1 MNNSESYISEDMV
14 VKVLAEASRLQAET
28 DKTYLLEDL
37 RKVCAESQILP
48 ENLEKALINVDKEQ
62 YHSRKEQMLR
72 QDRIQKRRQEVKE
85 FFRTQ
90 GIKSIYIG
98 MILLIP
104 AIAVS
109 SLFLFR
115 SKLEPLID
123 DWIFRLNSQHQ
134 TQLET
139 EIKTLQGKLFTL
151 TETQKDLKAQLKTTE
166 SKLEATRKAELPP
179 IQQRVTGIVESVR
192 RPIAKQRPEVINRK
206 DFRNRVMGKTE
217 QEVLQ
222 AVGRP
227 SSTSDLSTLVFWRYV
242 GIVKDEISGNIGGA
256 KVQFKNGVVT
266 KVSFR

>member
-1 MNNSESYISEDMV
+1 MDGSESHISEDMV

-48 ENLEKALINVDKEQ
+48 ENLEKALVNVDEEQ
-62 YHSRKEQMLR
+62 YRARKEKMLR
-72 QDRIQKRRQEVKE
+72 QDLIQKRRQEFKN
-85 FFRTQ
+85 Q
-90 GIKSIYIG
+90 GIKSISIG
-98 MILLIP
+98 MKLLIP